1 MTETGPSESPAP
13 RRRSRWTIPLAI
25 AGVVVLAAAGGL
37 YFFFSGDAPPEVD
50 LAATAEAVTQAS
62 TTTTAPEDAAS
73 TTTAPQDSTTTTV
86 AAATGLDGE
95 WTVDTSV
102 GEFTVTEATTASFV
116 GFRVDEELS
125 SIGATTAVG
134 RTPGVSGSINIDGTA
149 VTSVEVVADMTA
161 IVSDRSRRDGAIQ
174 RALNTGTN
182 PDATFVLAEPIDLG
196 ADALNVEHVAT
207 TALGRLTAN
216 GITNDVS
223 IDIEAQLIGESILIT
238 GTTDVVFA
246 DYDVTAPTAPVVL
259 SVEDNGI
266 IELQLW
272 MSR

>member
-1 MTETGPSESPAP
+1 MTDTGGTDTQAP
-13 RRRSRWTIPLAI
+13 QRRSRWTIPLVV
-25 AGVVVLAAAGGL
+25 AGIVVLAAAGGL
-37 YFFFSGDAPPEVD
+37 YLFFSGDAPPEVD

-62 TTTTAPEDAAS
+62 STTAAPQDS
-73 TTTAPQDSTTTTV
+73 GPTTAAPQDSTTTEAP
-86 AAATGLDGE
+86 AAGIDGA

-134 RTPGVSGSINIDGTA
+134 RTPNVSGSISIDGTV
-149 VTSVEVVADMTA
+149 VTSVEVTADMTA

-174 RALNTGTN
+174 RALNTGAN
-182 PDATFVLAEPIDLG
+182 PNATFVLSEPIDLG
-196 ADALNVEHVAT
+196 DEALNGDLVAT
-207 TALGRLTAN
+207 TASGQLTVN
-216 GITNDVS
+216 GISNQIT
-223 IDIEAQLIGESILIT
+223 IDIEAQLVGDAILIT
-238 GTTDVVFA
+238 GTTDVVFS
-246 DYDVTAPTAPVVL
+246 DYDVSVPAAPVVL

-272 MSR
+272 MAR